1 MLHCNRAIGQ
11 LARDLARGA
20 FEAKG
25 TITMATKAK
34 AAGEKINGA
43 EGIETAMKN
52 GSEALKAGFEKAVK
66 NYDHLLGYS
75 KGTVEAYMKS
85 ANAAGKGAETLHNEI
100 YSFSKQSVEGSIA
113 AVKAVLGSKSA
124 HEVFELQTDFAKT
137 AFDAYVGQ
145 MTKLSEIFAS
155 TSKEAIEPLQSRVQ
169 AWVEIVQSSRAA

>member
-1 MLHCNRAIGQ
+1 
-11 LARDLARGA
+11 
-20 FEAKG
+20 
-25 TITMATKAK
+25 MATKAK

-43 EGIETAMKN
+43 EGIETAVKN

-66 NYDHLLGYS
+66 NYDQVLGYG

-100 YSFSKQSVEGSIA
+100 YSFSKQSVEDSMT

-124 HEVFELQTDFAKT
+124 HEVFERQTDFAKS

-145 MTKLSEIFAS
+145 MTKLSEIFVS
-155 TSKEAIEPLQSRVQ
+155 VSKETFEPLQGRVQ

>member
-1 MLHCNRAIGQ
+1 
-11 LARDLARGA
+11 
-20 FEAKG
+20 
-25 TITMATKAK
+25 MATKAK
-34 AAGEKINGA
+34 AAGEKIINGSA
-43 EGIETAMKN
+43 ENIEKTMKN
-52 GSEALKAGFEKAVK
+52 GSEALKVGFEKAVK

-100 YSFSKQSVEGSIA
+100 YSFSKQSVEDSIA

-124 HEVFELQTDFAKT
+124 HEAFELQTDFAKT

-155 TSKEAIEPLQSRVQ
+155 TSKEAIEPLQGRVQ